1 MNRLLIYAL
10 PVALMATQAVGAPPT
25 GWGGM
30 VTRDLGAATSGT
42 DGAPL
47 VLIQHRG
54 GGGGAHVNRANVN
67 RANVNR
73 ANVNRT
79 NINRTNVNRTNF
91 NSNSFHRDVS
101 VNRNV
106 VVAGGHSGPNWGGVA
121 AGAAVGATVTAAAT
135 AAAYSNSYPAQP
147 PYSYYPQG
155 YGYGY

>member
-1 MNRLLIYAL
+1 MKKLLIYAL
-10 PVALMATQAVGAPPT
+10 PVALMAAQAAGAAPS

-30 VTRDLGAATSGT
+30 VTPDLGAAVT
-42 DGAPL
+42 DGAQL
-47 VLIQHRG
+47 VLAQYRHG
-54 GGGGAHVNRANVN
+54 GGGGHVN

-91 NSNSFHRDVS
+91 NSNNFHRDVS

-106 VVAGGHSGPNWGGVA
+106 VVAGGHYGPNWGGVA

-135 AAAYSNSYPAQP
+135 AAAYSNSYPPPP
-147 PYSYYPQG
+147 PYPYYPDG
-155 YGYGY
+155 YGY

>member
-1 MNRLLIYAL
+1 MKKLLVYAL
-10 PVALMATQAVGAPPT
+10 PVALMAAQAAGAPPS

-30 VTRDLGAATSGT
+30 VTRDFGTMTAGT
-42 DGAPL
+42 DDAPL

-54 GGGGAHVNRANVN
+54 GGGGAHVNRT
-67 RANVNR
+67 NVNR

-106 VVAGGHSGPNWGGVA
+106 VVAGGHNGPNWGGVA
-121 AGAAVGATVTAAAT
+121 AGAAVGASVTAAAT

-155 YGYGY
+155 YGYGYGY